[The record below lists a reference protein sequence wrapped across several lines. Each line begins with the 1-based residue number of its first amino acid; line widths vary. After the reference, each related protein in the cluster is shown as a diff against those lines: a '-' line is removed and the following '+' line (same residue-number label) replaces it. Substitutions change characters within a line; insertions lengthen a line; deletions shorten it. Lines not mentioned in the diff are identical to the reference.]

1 MTAHPFRSGP
11 RERLR
16 RLVARL
22 YPERQIVLRVDGRLS
37 FIRLSPRK
45 QMAATLVVLAAGAW
59 TAYASVGYVFHDA
72 IVASKDRQI
81 EGIRLAYRSLLGE
94 MGEYQKRFAAIS
106 QDLVKNHGLMLSL
119 VEENA
124 ALQQS
129 LKDAENKLTDTR
141 AERKRVAAA
150 RARLKHQLGEVEGK
164 MRSLANRNFSLK
176 DDLQV
181 VEADLERAMNERNE
195 AVSEGQRMRQRIVR
209 LEARLADLQKRER
222 ETVHRLTDQA
232 VAHIENVEKV
242 IAMTGLNADA
252 LITAATGRE
261 IGRGGPFVAAKE
273 GRPAG
278 GHLMAELSTLDSRL
292 DHWQALQDVMRRL
305 PLAAPLDGYYV
316 TSSFGK
322 RRDPINKKWA
332 MHYGLDL
339 GSTKK
344 ASVYVTAP
352 GRVTFAGWKGK
363 YGRMVEVDHGAGVKT
378 RYGHL
383 RKFTV
388 KKGQAVKFRD
398 KIGVLGNSGRS
409 TGEHLH
415 YEIQFKGKPRNPM
428 KFIRAGHY
436 VFKE

>member
-1 MTAHPFRSGP
+1 MKVHPFLSGS
-11 RERLR
+11 RERLQ
-16 RLVARL
+16 RLLVRL
-22 YPERQIVLRVDGRLS
+22 YPERQIVLRANGRLS
-37 FIRLSPRK
+37 FVRLSPRK
-45 QMAATLVVLAAGAW
+45 QMALTLVLLAAGAW

-72 IVASKDRQI
+72 IVANKDRQI
-81 EGIRLAYRSLLGE
+81 AGVRLAYRSLLGE
-94 MGEYQKRFAAIS
+94 MGEYQRRFAAIS

-124 ALQQS
+124 ALQRS
-129 LKDAENKLTDTR
+129 LKDAETQLTDTR
-141 AERKRVAAA
+141 AERERVVTA
-150 RARLKHQLGEVEGK
+150 RARLKDQLGEVEGK
-164 MRSLANRNFSLK
+164 MRSLASRNFSLK

-181 VEADLERAMNERNE
+181 VEADLERAMTERNE
-195 AVSEGQRMRQRIVR
+195 AVTEGHRMRQRIAR
-209 LEARLADLQKRER
+209 LETRLADLQKRE
-222 ETVHRLTDQA
+222 EDTVQRLTEHA

-242 IAMTGLNADA
+242 IAMTGLDA
-252 LITAATGRE
+252 GELIVAATGRE
-261 IGRGGPFVAAKE
+261 AGQGGPFIAAKE
-273 GRPAG
+273 GERTG
-278 GHLMAELSTLDSRL
+278 GRLMAELSHLDSRL
-292 DHWQALQDVMRRL
+292 DRWQALQEVMRRL
-305 PLAAPLDGYYV
+305 PLSAPLNGYYV

-339 GSTKK
+339 GSTEK
-344 ASVYVTAP
+344 APIYVTAP
-352 GRVTFAGWKGK
+352 GEVTFAGWKGK

-383 RKFTV
+383 RKIVV

-409 TGEHLH
+409 TGAHLH